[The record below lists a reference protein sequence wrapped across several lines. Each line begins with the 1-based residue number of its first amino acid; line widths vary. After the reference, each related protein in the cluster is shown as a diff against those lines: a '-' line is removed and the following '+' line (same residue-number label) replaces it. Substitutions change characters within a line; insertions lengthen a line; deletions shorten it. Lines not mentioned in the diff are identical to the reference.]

1 MRDQK
6 IVIYEPVR
14 KADPEGA
21 KYWGLLWLAVI
32 VLLLVSWGL
41 SWMWREAEAVISH
54 PFDAPFYTLVVLA
67 IFALA
72 HGLLVWSAFRILRRL
87 LSVGRVMILALAD
100 LVIGLL
106 HRIRNRLSRT
116 RM

>member
-1 MRDQK
+1 MRDQR
-6 IVIYEPVR
+6 IVIYEATR

-32 VLLLVSWGL
+32 ILLLVSWGL
-41 SWMWREAEAVISH
+41 SWMWREAEAVIRH
-54 PFDAPFYTLVVLA
+54 PFGAPFYTLIILA
-67 IFALA
+67 IFVLA
-72 HGLLVWSAFRILRRL
+72 HGLLIWSAFRILRRL
-87 LSVGRVMILALAD
+87 FSVGRAIVLAFAD

-106 HRIRNRLSRT
+106 RRIRNRLPGK